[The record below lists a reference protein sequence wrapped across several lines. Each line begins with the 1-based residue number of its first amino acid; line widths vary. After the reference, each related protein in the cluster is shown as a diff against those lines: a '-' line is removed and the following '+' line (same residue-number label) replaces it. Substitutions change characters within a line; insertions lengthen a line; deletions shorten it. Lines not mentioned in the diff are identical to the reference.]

1 MNCGYF
7 LQFLRMGYTKEQTLC
22 AFAEVSET
30 SQNKEIASLWPE
42 VLCHLREEQVYNLPL
57 ESQKSQKEDFL
68 ALSYTSKSRDGN

>member
-7 LQFLRMGYTKEQTLC
+7 VQFLHIGYTKEQTLC
-22 AFAEVSET
+22 AFTEVSET

-57 ESQKSQKEDFL
+57 VSHNSQKEDNL
-68 ALSYTSKSRDGN
+68 ALSYTSKTRDGN